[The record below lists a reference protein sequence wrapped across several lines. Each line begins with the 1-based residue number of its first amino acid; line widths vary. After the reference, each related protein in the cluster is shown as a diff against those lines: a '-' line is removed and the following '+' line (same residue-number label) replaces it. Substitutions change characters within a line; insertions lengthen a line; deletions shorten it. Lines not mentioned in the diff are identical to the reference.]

1 MGGTCPTSPAQ
12 NRRHSH
18 SCSGVIDTPQREGLN
33 DEYGAITQRTQGAS
47 VMKDKPAAAQRI
59 HSEAPAE
66 GDEAVGDEAA
76 EADIRVH
83 SQEPAEGLD
92 PDEE

>member
-1 MGGTCPTSPAQ
+1 
-12 NRRHSH
+12 
-18 SCSGVIDTPQREGLN
+18 
-33 DEYGAITQRTQGAS
+33 
-47 VMKDKPAAAQRI
+47 MKDKPAAAQRI

-66 GDEAVGDEAA
+66 GDEAAGAEAA
-76 EADIRVH
+76 DSADIRVH

>member
-1 MGGTCPTSPAQ
+1 
-12 NRRHSH
+12 
-18 SCSGVIDTPQREGLN
+18 
-33 DEYGAITQRTQGAS
+33 
-47 VMKDKPAAAQRI
+47 MKDKPAAAQRI

-66 GDEAVGDEAA
+66 GDEAASDES
-76 EADIRVH
+76 ADSGIRMH

>member
-1 MGGTCPTSPAQ
+1 
-12 NRRHSH
+12 
-18 SCSGVIDTPQREGLN
+18 
-33 DEYGAITQRTQGAS
+33 
-47 VMKDKPAAAQRI
+47 MKDKPAAQRI

-66 GDEAVGDEAA
+66 GDEAASAEAA
-76 EADIRVH
+76 DSADIRVH

>member
-1 MGGTCPTSPAQ
+1 
-12 NRRHSH
+12 
-18 SCSGVIDTPQREGLN
+18 
-33 DEYGAITQRTQGAS
+33 
-47 VMKDKPAAAQRI
+47 MKDKPAEQRI

-66 GDEAVGDEAA
+66 GDEAVGDEAG

>member
-1 MGGTCPTSPAQ
+1 
-12 NRRHSH
+12 
-18 SCSGVIDTPQREGLN
+18 
-33 DEYGAITQRTQGAS
+33 
-47 VMKDKPAAAQRI
+47 MKDKPAAQRI

-66 GDEAVGDEAA
+66 GDEAAGDEAAGDETA
-76 EADIRVH
+76 EADIRAH

>member
-1 MGGTCPTSPAQ
+1 
-12 NRRHSH
+12 
-18 SCSGVIDTPQREGLN
+18 
-33 DEYGAITQRTQGAS
+33 
-47 VMKDKPAAAQRI
+47 MKDKPAAQRI

-66 GDEAVGDEAA
+66 GDEAAGDETA
-76 EADIRVH
+76 EADIRAH